1 MADPAQLYDIAVI
14 GGGINGTGIACD
26 AAGRG
31 LSVLLLEAGDLGGG
45 TSSAS
50 TKLIHGGLRYLEY
63 MEFRLVR
70 EALKEREILMAKAPH
85 LIWPMRFVVPHCAS
99 MRPWPLVRIGL
110 FLYDHL
116 APRHKIPGSSG
127 INLETD
133 PAGAPLRDEYRHGFT
148 YWDCWADD
156 ARLVV
161 LNARAAAL
169 AGATVRT
176 RTRCLSARR
185 ESNRWS
191 IDWRDETSGA
201 SGVAMARALVN
212 AAGPWVGQVANN
224 TQTGDRKPPGTSV
237 RLVKGSHIVV
247 PRIPGTGG
255 SESAYLLQNHDSRVV
270 FILPFERDLSLVGTT
285 DVPFVGDASQ
295 CQIEADEIDYLL
307 DATSRYLMTPL
318 SRDDVLWSFS
328 GVRPLFDDE
337 ATAVQAVT
345 RDYRLQL
352 DGANGAAPLLTVLGG
367 KLTTYRRLAE
377 ETLQRLA
384 PHLHF
389 PAGPWTANA
398 SLPGGDIPQ
407 GDTDAWLNDLERRRS
422 GFARDFLA
430 RLVARHGTLVDQVL
444 GDARELHDLGE
455 HVAGDLYE
463 REVHHF
469 VEHEWAC
476 VPDDILWRRTKT
488 GVHLTPAQRAQ
499 AAETIARML

>member
-1 MADPAQLYDIAVI
+1 MGDPERLYDVAVI
-14 GGGINGTGIACD
+14 GGGINGAGIACD

-70 EALKEREILMAKAPH
+70 EALKEREILLAKAPH
-85 LIWPMRFVVPHCAS
+85 LVWPMRFVVPHCAA
-99 MRPWPLVRIGL
+99 MRPWPLVRLGL

-116 APRHKIPGSSG
+116 APRHRIPGSSG
-127 INLETD
+127 IDLATD
-133 PAGAPLRDEYRHGFT
+133 PAGAPLRDEYRRGFT

-161 LNARAAAL
+161 LNARAAAQ
-169 AGATVRT
+169 AGASVRT

-185 ESNRWS
+185 EDGRWS
-191 IDWRDETSGA
+191 VAWRDESSGA
-201 SGVAMARALVN
+201 TGVATARALVN
-212 AAGPWVGQVANN
+212 AAGPWVGQVANR
-224 TQTGDRKPPGTSV
+224 TETGHGRPPGTSV

-247 PRIPGTGG
+247 PRIPGTEGA
-255 SESAYLLQNHDSRVV
+255 ESAYLLQNDDRRVV
-270 FILPFERDLSLVGTT
+270 FILPFEHDLSLVGTT
-285 DVPFVGDASQ
+285 DVPFAGDASE
-295 CQIEADEIDYLL
+295 CRIDADEIDYLL
-307 DATSRYLMTPL
+307 EATGRYLKRPL
-318 SRDDVLWSFS
+318 NRDEVLWSFS

-337 ATAVQAVT
+337 ATAAQAVT

-352 DGANGAAPLLTVLGG
+352 DGADGAAPLLTVLGG

-377 ETLQRLA
+377 EALERLA
-384 PHLHF
+384 PCLQF

-398 SLPGGDIPQ
+398 TLPGGDIPR
-407 GDTDAWLNDLERRRS
+407 GDSAAWVAELQRRRS

-430 RLVARHGTLVDQVL
+430 RLAARHGTLVDQVL
-444 GDARELHDLGE
+444 GDARDLGDLGE
-455 HVAGDLYE
+455 HVGGDLYE
-463 REVHHF
+463 REVRHF
-469 VEHEWAC
+469 AEHEWARE
-476 VPDDILWRRTKT
+476 PDDVLWRRTKT
-488 GVHLTPAQRAQ
+488 GVHLPPERRAQ